1 MAAIL
6 RITDGTTDTAGTVTF
21 STGSMYVREYTPAVT
36 AELTAPLRERATVG
50 FFSSIAAIRANVQAI
65 NRFFYQAASYH
76 RNRSGKRIYVE
87 FDPDGSGTPYRS
99 LLYSGAAHPSEE
111 MLGGE
116 WGGVNIEYELEWERD
131 PYWEGPLTQIPL
143 SNESATDT
151 TSGITVNNVNDA
163 TGWNWV
169 TISSSDIAGDLPAP
183 IKLEMQNSTDAAV
196 SAREF
201 YVFHNVYSNPSGFVH
216 IIEAETSTDTHVTS
230 TTDATSSSL
239 AYAAIAWDSE
249 ATTKIASWPL
259 SSSDMSD
266 AAGGRFALL
275 TRWRGN
281 FPLTDCWIRFKLENP
296 VDASEIWVGNL
307 TLISSTT
314 DGDELTLLDTLR
326 LPPYLEGQT
335 NLQALALTMYGK
347 RSSTDNA
354 IALDYIQLSPISGD
368 SGWLRFYSVGQ
379 GVYASEYFIHDDT
392 EGITYRQDGS
402 GNKSAVFA
410 QYGGPILLSPN
421 VAQRLYFLTS
431 NYAGNA
437 EIAQTW
443 TVKLWYRPRRY
454 SI

>member
-21 STGSMYVREYTPAVT
+21 STGSMYVREYTPTTT
-36 AELTAPLRERATVG
+36 AELDAPLRERATVG
-50 FFSSIAAIRANVQAI
+50 FTTSIATVRANVQAI
-65 NRFFYQAASYH
+65 NRFFYQAASYQ
-76 RNRSGKRIYVE
+76 RNRSGRRIYVE

-99 LLYSGAAHPSEE
+99 LVYSGVAQPSED

-131 PYWEGPLTQIPL
+131 PFWEGPLTQIPL
-143 SNESATDT
+143 TNGSDT
-151 TSGITVNNVNDA
+151 GNTSGIVVNNVND
-163 TGWNWV
+163 TGRWNWV
-169 TISSSDIAGDLPAP
+169 SISSSDVSGDLPAP
-183 IKLEMQNSTDAAV
+183 IKLQMQNSTDAAT
-196 SAREF
+196 SEREF
-201 YVFHNVYSNPSGFVH
+201 FVFHNVYSNPSGFRH
-216 IIEAETSTDTHVTS
+216 IIEAETSTDSHVTS

-239 AYAAIAWDSE
+239 AYAAIAWDSA

-326 LPPYLEGQT
+326 LPPYLEGQS
-335 NLQALALTMYGK
+335 NLGQLDLTMYGK
-347 RSSTDNA
+347 RSSTDND
-354 IALDYIQLSPISGD
+354 ILLDYIQLSPISGD

-379 GVYASEYFIHDDT
+379 GVYASEYFVHDNT
-392 EGITYRQDGS
+392 EDLTYRKDTN
-402 GNKSAVFA
+402 NKIYAVFS
-410 QYGGPILLSPN
+410 QYGGPVLLVPN
-421 VAQRLYFLTS
+421 AAQKLYFLTS
-431 NYAGNA
+431 NYSGNVLVA
-437 EIAQTW
+437 ETW
-443 TVKLWYRPRRY
+443 KVKLWYRPRRC